1 MQIAPSRKALVT
13 GGAAGFGLEVA
24 RRLRAADA
32 RVAIVDIDREKVA
45 RAAEELGG
53 ETVAIEA
60 DVRSP
65 ESVAGAV
72 GRAVEEL
79 GGLDTVVNSAGVIH
93 FKPLAEVT
101 EEDWDLTLDVNLKGV
116 FLVCQAAVPHL
127 RASGRGRIVSLSSDA
142 GKRGFEWIQA
152 YTASK
157 FGVIGLTESMAVE
170 LAPDQVTVN
179 CVCPVGCPTTDMGA
193 GIVQWK
199 IATTGKSADQVKA
212 DAARTN
218 PIGRSATEGDVAAA
232 IMYFISEDASF
243 LTGVALDVDGG
254 ARLGYIPGV

>member
-24 RRLRAADA
+24 KRLRAAGA
-32 RVAIVDIDREKVA
+32 RVAIVDIDPAKLE
-45 RAAEELGG
+45 RAASELGG
-53 ETVAIEA
+53 ETLAIEA

-65 ESVAGAV
+65 ESVRGAV
-72 GRAVEEL
+72 ERAAEKL

-93 FKPLAEVT
+93 FKPLADVT
-101 EEDWDLTLDVNLKGV
+101 EQEWDLTLDVNLKGV
-116 FLVCQAAVPHL
+116 FLICQAAVGHL

-142 GKRGFEWIQA
+142 GKRGFEWFQA

-170 LAPDQVTVN
+170 LARDHVTVN
-179 CVCPVGCPTTDMGA
+179 CVCPVGCPTTNMGE
-193 GIVQWK
+193 GIVEWK
-199 IATTGKSADQVKA
+199 IATTGKSAEQIKA
-212 DAARTN
+212 DAAKTN
-218 PIGRSATEGDVAAA
+218 PIGRNATEADVAAA
-232 IMYFISEDASF
+232 IMYFISDDASF

>member
-1 MQIAPSRKALVT
+1 MQIAPSRKAVVT

-24 RRLRAADA
+24 RRLLAEGAG
-32 RVAIVDIDREKVA
+32 VAILDIDPAKLD
-45 RAAEELGG
+45 RATDELGEG
-53 ETVAIEA
+53 TVGIEA

-65 ESVAGAV
+65 ESVR
-72 GRAVEEL
+72 RAVERAAQEL
-79 GGLDTVVNSAGVIH
+79 DGLDTVVNSAGVIH
-93 FKPLAEVT
+93 FKPLADVT
-101 EEDWDLTLDVNLKGV
+101 EQDWDLTLDVNLKGV
-116 FLVCQAAVPHL
+116 FLVCQAALPYL

-170 LAPDQVTVN
+170 LASDRVTVN

-199 IATTGKSADQVKA
+199 IATTGKSAEQVKA

-218 PIGRSATEGDVAAA
+218 PIGRNATVGDVAAA
-232 IMYFISEDASF
+232 IMYFISDDASF
-243 LTGVALDVDGG
+243 LTGVALDIDGG